1 MHYMYINYCTYPS
14 PLLYIIVHTLVHYC
28 TLIIVHTLVHCCT
41 LIIVHTLV
49 HYLTQA
55 PRVCMYVYAVLQWKR
70 LFCVL
75 FYSFHCSN
83 VVDGVPQADATQSA
97 FLLSRTVDPNTN
109 ITYVTFT
116 RPLDTSDVD
125 DVVLDRPLY
134 LHFGYSPDMDINS
147 PRTSRWTSRSPI
159 QFDCN
164 RDGKNTL
171 QPCCAVVCI
180 VHCTLTAV

>member
-1 MHYMYINYCTYPS
+1 MYMQSYNGSAYF
-14 PLLYIIVHTLVHYC
+14 
-28 TLIIVHTLVHCCT
+28 
-41 LIIVHTLV
+41 
-49 HYLTQA
+49 
-55 PRVCMYVYAVLQWKR
+55 VY
-70 LFCVL
+70 L

-83 VVDGVPQADATQSA
+83 VVDGVPQFDATQSA
-97 FLLSRTVDPNTN
+97 VLLSRTVDPNTN
-109 ITYVTFT
+109 ITYVTFS

-164 RDGKNTL
+164 QDGKI
-171 QPCCAVVCI
+171 PCCR
-180 VHCTLTAV
+180 VHCTLYIDCCKVYLVCV